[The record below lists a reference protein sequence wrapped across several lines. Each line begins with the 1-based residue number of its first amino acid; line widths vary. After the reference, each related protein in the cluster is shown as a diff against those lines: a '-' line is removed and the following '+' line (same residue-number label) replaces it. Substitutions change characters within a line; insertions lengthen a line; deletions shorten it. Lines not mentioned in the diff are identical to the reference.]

1 MLDLSYHVKIR
12 LYVPDKLSLKKIILF
27 KPKQIHYLKNVM
39 RKKNKDFLLIFN
51 EVNGEFLAEIETSNK
66 KIMTAKVIKKIREPE
81 KNTDIWV
88 LFAPVKKTPTE
99 YIIQKVTELGASKIL
114 PVFTDRTITKNVNL
128 KRMNEIAVEA
138 SEQCE
143 RITVPEI
150 LPMQK
155 LTNVIDTW
163 ESKRKIYYA
172 DESIRDKKES
182 IKKNY
187 KLFSAFCGAILV
199 GPEGGFSSQ
208 EIDYLKQKKFIM
220 PITFGPR
227 ILRSDTAV
235 ITAMVLWHSFNG
247 DMRDCFKVKD

>member
-1 MLDLSYHVKIR
+1 MLDLSYYAKIR
-12 LYVPDKLSLKKIILF
+12 LYVPDELSLKKIILL
-27 KPKQIHYLKNVM
+27 KPKQTHYLKNVM
-39 RKKNKDFLLIFN
+39 RKKNNDFLLIFN
-51 EVNGEFLAEIETSNK
+51 EVDGEFLAEIETSNK
-66 KIMTAKVIKKIREPE
+66 KIITAKVIKKIREPE

-114 PVFTDRTITKNVNL
+114 PVFTERTITRSVNL

-155 LTNVIDTW
+155 LTNVIDAW

-172 DESIRDKKES
+172 DETMRNEKES
-182 IKKNY
+182 RKYND
-187 KLFSAFCGAILV
+187 KLFRAFCGAILV
-199 GPEGGFSSQ
+199 GPEGGFSTQ
-208 EIDYLKQKKFIM
+208 EIDYLRQKAFIM
-220 PITFGPR
+220 PMNFGYR
-227 ILRSDTAV
+227 ILRSDTAI

-247 DMRDCFKVKD
+247 DMRDCFKVK

>member
-1 MLDLSYHVKIR
+1 MLDLLYHARIR
-12 LYVPDKLSLKKIILF
+12 LYVPDKLSLKKIIML
-27 KPKQIHYLKNVM
+27 KSKQAHYLKNVM
-39 RKKNKDFLLIFN
+39 RKKNKDCLLIFN

-66 KIMTAKVIKKIREPE
+66 KIMTVQVLKKIREPE

-114 PVFTDRTITKNVNL
+114 PVFTERTITRSVNL

-155 LTNVIDTW
+155 LTNVIDAW

-172 DESIRDKKES
+172 DETMRNQKES
-182 IKKNY
+182 RKYND
-187 KLFSAFCGAILV
+187 KLFAAFCGAILV
-199 GPEGGFSSQ
+199 GPEGGFSTH
-208 EIDYLKQKKFIM
+208 EIDYLKQKSFIM
-220 PITFGPR
+220 PMNFGHR
-227 ILRSDTAV
+227 ILRSDTAI
-235 ITAMVLWHSFNG
+235 ITAMVLWHSYNG
-247 DMRDCFKVKD
+247 DMRDCF